1 MEETKGQDVALSML
15 EVFVN
20 RWRHM
25 LANVTS
31 LCLEKGEGKRTGW
44 KATFNFQWHEGHRD
58 RTKEKDKRE
67 VNQDLILIFL
77 AGEASNR

>member
-1 MEETKGQDVALSML
+1 MEETKGQDVALNML

-31 LCLEKGEGKRTGW
+31 LCLEKGEGKRT
-44 KATFNFQWHEGHRD
+44 EGEQH
-58 RTKEKDKRE
+58 
-67 VNQDLILIFL
+67 LIFN
-77 AGEASNR
+77 GTKDIEIERKRKIREKSIRI

>member
-1 MEETKGQDVALSML
+1 MEETKGQDVALNML

-25 LANVTS
+25 PANVTS

-44 KATFNFQWHEGHRD
+44 KATLNFQWHEDRD

-67 VNQDLILIFL
+67 VDQDLILIFL
-77 AGEASNR
+77 SGEASNR